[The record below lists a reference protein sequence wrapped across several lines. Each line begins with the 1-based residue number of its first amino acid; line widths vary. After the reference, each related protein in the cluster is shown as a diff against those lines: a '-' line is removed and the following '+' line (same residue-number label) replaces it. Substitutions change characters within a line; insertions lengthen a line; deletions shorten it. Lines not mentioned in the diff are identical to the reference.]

1 MQEVEVEGEC
11 GEGVVE
17 IMRDAASQ
25 LAENLGA
32 LRLLDLIGEPFLFG
46 DVFQAEEDTA
56 FAAVGNG
63 CGRGEEDGVAAGV
76 AGLWDFEVELCSVGG
91 TPLSGVVEG
100 AVEDLGGRVWRR
112 LDRRAEERVDRF
124 SDGLRIVEAE
134 EFAGA
139 AVEAAAMRVAVEEDH
154 GNRRAIVDGLQLG
167 LTVREGALGLALP
180 GDVGRGEEPP
190 EVRPVRIQVLCAKDD
205 VHELSILAAP
215 LGRDG
220 GNAAAGALGL
230 DGMAD
235 AE

>member
-1 MQEVEVEGEC
+1 
-11 GEGVVE
+11 
-17 IMRDAASQ
+17 
-25 LAENLGA
+25 
-32 LRLLDLIGEPFLFG
+32 
-46 DVFQAEEDTA
+46 
-56 FAAVGNG
+56 
-63 CGRGEEDGVAAGV
+63 
-76 AGLWDFEVELCSVGG
+76 
-91 TPLSGVVEG
+91 
-100 AVEDLGGRVWRR
+100 
-112 LDRRAEERVDRF
+112 
-124 SDGLRIVEAE
+124 
-134 EFAGA
+134 
-139 AVEAAAMRVAVEEDH
+139 MRVAVEEDH